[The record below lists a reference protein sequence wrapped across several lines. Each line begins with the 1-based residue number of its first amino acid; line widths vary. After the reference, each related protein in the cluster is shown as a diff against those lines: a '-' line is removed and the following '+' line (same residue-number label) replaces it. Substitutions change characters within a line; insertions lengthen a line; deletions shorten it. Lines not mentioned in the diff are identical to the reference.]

1 MATIGAPGKTRA
13 GEPRREVLENPF
25 RAGDRVRI
33 PAGTPFKSTNPS
45 LAGRHKTKRTQTVTV
60 EEALSGVRVWT
71 KNGRVLS
78 RLPRIRTTSSGGY
91 EKDIIITDEIVLLN
105 AERF

>member
-1 MATIGAPGKTRA
+1 MESEMPPQKTQAT
-13 GEPRREVLENPF
+13 EPRREVLKNPF
-25 RAGDRVRI
+25 RAGESIRI

-45 LAGRHKTKRTQTVTV
+45 LRGRQKTKRTQTLTV
-60 EEALSGVRVWT
+60 GQAMPGVRVWT

-91 EKDIIITDEIVLLN
+91 EKDITITDEIVLLN
-105 AERF
+105 AEWL